1 MQLIP
6 LRYIYGINLNAEY
19 DQSVTGAAYS
29 VNNLFLQCIFMER
42 ISLAEYG
49 QSMADAG
56 VLMKLI
62 PLRYF
67 YRINR
72 I

>member
-1 MQLIP
+1 
-6 LRYIYGINLNAEY
+6 
-19 DQSVTGAAYS
+19 
-29 VNNLFLQCIFMER
+29 MEI

-56 VLMKLI
+56 VLKKLI

-67 YRINR
+67 YGINLNAEYDQSVTDAAYSVNNLFL
-72 I
+72 